1 MNNTLTAPIL
11 PNEIEWRV
19 QSQTSTGKLIVVPYI
34 NNRCVMHRFDA
45 AFGPENWTSEFREI
59 ANGFICRLTIT
70 IVIPTQKISVENGT
84 DYIEHNSRTI
94 YREDGASK
102 TNIEPEKGGI
112 SDAMKRA
119 AVQFG
124 LGRCLYDYPRVFIE
138 CEGKF
143 IPDWAYDKLD
153 KLVTWINDGKC
164 NRDMIIISQ
173 K

>member
-1 MNNTLTAPIL
+1 VNATLIAPIL

-45 AFGPENWTSEFREI
+45 AFGAENWTSEFREI
-59 ANGFICRLTIT
+59 ANGFLCRLTVT
-70 IVIPTQKISVENGT
+70 INKREV
-84 DYIEHNSRTI
+84 

-124 LGRCLYDYPRVFIE
+124 LGRCLYDYPRVMIE

-143 IPDWAYDKLD
+143 IPDWAYAKLD
-153 KLVTWINDGKC
+153 KLVEWINDGKC
-164 NRDMIIISQ
+164 NRDMIVLSQ

>member
-45 AFGPENWTSEFREI
+45 AFGAENWTSEFREI
-59 ANGFICRLTIT
+59 SNGFLCRLTVT
-70 IVIPTQKISVENGT
+70 INKLEV
-84 DYIEHNSRTI
+84 

-138 CEGKF
+138 CDGKF

-164 NRDMIIISQ
+164 NRDTIIL
-173 K
+173 KP

>member
-1 MNNTLTAPIL
+1 MNATLTAPIL

-59 ANGFICRLTIT
+59 ANGFLCRLTVT
-70 IVIPTQKISVENGT
+70 INDREV
-84 DYIEHNSRTI
+84 

-138 CEGKF
+138 CDGKF

-153 KLVTWINDGKC
+153 KLVEWINDGKC
-164 NRDMIIISQ
+164 NRDTIIL
-173 K
+173 KP

>member
-59 ANGFICRLTIT
+59 SNGFLCRLTVT
-70 IVIPTQKISVENGT
+70 IN
-84 DYIEHNSRTI
+84 DRTI

-138 CEGKF
+138 YEGKF
-143 IPDWAYDKLD
+143 IPDWAYEKLD

-164 NRDMIIISQ
+164 NRDTIIL
-173 K
+173 KP

>member
-1 MNNTLTAPIL
+1 MNNILTAPIL
-11 PNEIEWRV
+11 PNEVEWRI

-34 NNRCVMHRFDA
+34 NNRCVMTRFDA
-45 AFGPENWTSEFREI
+45 AFGADNWTSEFREI
-59 ANGFICRLTIT
+59 ANGFLCRLTVSINDRQ
-70 IVIPTQKISVENGT
+70 V
-84 DYIEHNSRTI
+84 

-164 NRDMIIISQ
+164 NRDTIIL
-173 K
+173 KA

>member
-1 MNNTLTAPIL
+1 MNDILLSPIEPKNL
-11 PNEIEWRV
+11 EWRV
-19 QSQTSTGKLIVVPYI
+19 QQQTSTGKLIVVPYI
-34 NNRCVMHRFDA
+34 TNRCVMARFDA

-59 ANGFICRLTIT
+59 ANGFICRLTVT
-70 IVIPTQKISVENGT
+70 INKREV
-84 DYIEHNSRTI
+84 

-138 CEGKF
+138 TEGKF

-164 NRDMIIISQ
+164 NRDTIIL
-173 K
+173 KP

>member
-1 MNNTLTAPIL
+1 MNATLTAPIL

-45 AFGPENWTSEFREI
+45 AFGAENWTSEFREI
-59 ANGFICRLTIT
+59 ANGFLCRLTVT
-70 IVIPTQKISVENGT
+70 INDRQV
-84 DYIEHNSRTI
+84 

-124 LGRCLYDYPRVFIE
+124 LGRCLYDYPRVMIE
-138 CEGKF
+138 CDGKF
-143 IPDWAYDKLD
+143 IPDWAYAKLD
-153 KLVTWINDGKC
+153 KLVDWINEGKC
-164 NRDMIIISQ
+164 NRDMIILTQ
-173 K
+173 KP

>member
-1 MNNTLTAPIL
+1 MNNILTAPIL
-11 PNEIEWRV
+11 PNEVEWRI

-34 NNRCVMHRFDA
+34 NNRCVMTRFDA

-59 ANGFICRLTIT
+59 TNGFICRLTVIIKDT
-70 IVIPTQKISVENGT
+70 NRIV
-84 DYIEHNSRTI
+84 H
-94 YREDGASK
+94 REDGASK

-143 IPDWAYDKLD
+143 IPDWAYEKLD

-164 NRDMIIISQ
+164 NRDTIIL
-173 K
+173 KP

>member
-59 ANGFICRLTIT
+59 SNGFICKLT
-70 IVIPTQKISVENGT
+70 VIIKNGEYT
-84 DYIEHNSRTI
+84 RIIH
-94 YREDGASK
+94 REDGASK

-124 LGRCLYDYPRVFIE
+124 LGRCLYDYPRVMIE

-143 IPDWAYDKLD
+143 IPDWAYEKLD
-153 KLVTWINDGKC
+153 KLVTWINEGKC
-164 NRDMIIISQ
+164 NRDMIILSQ

>member
-11 PNEIEWRV
+11 PNEVEWRV

-34 NNRCVMHRFDA
+34 NNRCVMTRFDA
-45 AFGPENWTSEFREI
+45 AFGAENWRSEFREI
-59 ANGFICRLTIT
+59 SNGFLCRLTVT
-70 IVIPTQKISVENGT
+70 INKREV
-84 DYIEHNSRTI
+84 

-102 TNIEPEKGGI
+102 TNIEPVKGGI

-124 LGRCLYDYPRVFIE
+124 LGRCLYDYPRVMIE

-143 IPDWAYDKLD
+143 IPDWAYEKLD

>member
-11 PNEIEWRV
+11 PNEVEWRI
-19 QSQTSTGKLIVVPYI
+19 QSQTNTGKLIVVPYI
-34 NNRCVMHRFDA
+34 NNRCVMTRFDA
-45 AFGPENWTSEFREI
+45 AFGAENWTSEFREI
-59 ANGFICRLTIT
+59 GNGFLCRLTVT
-70 IVIPTQKISVENGT
+70 INDRQV
-84 DYIEHNSRTI
+84 

-138 CEGKF
+138 CDGKF
-143 IPDWAYDKLD
+143 IPDWAYAKLD
-153 KLVTWINDGKC
+153 KLVEWINDGKC
-164 NRDMIIISQ
+164 NRDMIVISQ

>member
-45 AFGPENWTSEFREI
+45 AFGAENWTSEFREI
-59 ANGFICRLTIT
+59 SNGFLCRLTVT
-70 IVIPTQKISVENGT
+70 INKREV
-84 DYIEHNSRTI
+84 

-138 CEGKF
+138 CDGKF

-164 NRDMIIISQ
+164 NRDTIIL
-173 K
+173 KP

>member
-1 MNNTLTAPIL
+1 MNNILTAPIL

-19 QSQTSTGKLIVVPYI
+19 ASKTETGKLIVVPYI

-45 AFGPENWTSEFREI
+45 AFGAENWTSEFREI
-59 ANGFICRLTIT
+59 SNGFLCRLTVT
-70 IVIPTQKISVENGT
+70 INDREV
-84 DYIEHNSRTI
+84 

-138 CEGKF
+138 TDGKF
-143 IPDWAYDKLD
+143 IPDWAYEKLD

-164 NRDMIIISQ
+164 NRDTIIL
-173 K
+173 KP

>member
-45 AFGPENWTSEFREI
+45 AFGAENWTSEFREI
-59 ANGFICRLTIT
+59 SNGFLCRLTVIIKDT
-70 IVIPTQKISVENGT
+70 NRIV
-84 DYIEHNSRTI
+84 H
-94 YREDGASK
+94 REDGASK

-143 IPDWAYDKLD
+143 IPDWAYEKLD

-164 NRDMIIISQ
+164 NRDTIIL
-173 K
+173 KP

>member
-11 PNEIEWRV
+11 PNEVEWRT

-34 NNRCVMHRFDA
+34 NNRCVMTRFDA

-59 ANGFICRLTIT
+59 ANGFLCRLTVT
-70 IVIPTQKISVENGT
+70 IN
-84 DYIEHNSRTI
+84 DRTI

-164 NRDMIIISQ
+164 NRDTIIL
-173 K
+173 KA

>member
-1 MNNTLTAPIL
+1 MNNILTAPIL

-59 ANGFICRLTIT
+59 SNGFLCRLTVT
-70 IVIPTQKISVENGT
+70 VNKREV
-84 DYIEHNSRTI
+84 

-124 LGRCLYDYPRVFIE
+124 LGRCLYDYPKVMIE
-138 CEGKF
+138 CQDKY
-143 IPDWAYDKLD
+143 IPDWAHDKLG
-153 KLVTWINDGKC
+153 KLVDWINAGNWKE
-164 NRDMIIISQ
+164 IIIL
-173 K
+173 KP